1 VLRIK
6 ARAGG
11 IQFNEHCDDLPAEI
25 VFRHACKLGFES
37 IVSKR
42 LGSPYRSGRS
52 RDCFGT
58 NPPMR
63 SLPIAPIFIADRASL
78 AVSREKDGKLR
89 LVYADRMTSRSS
101 CLGRR
106 SLAQTDSGPF
116 MTSGPDPYGSSIGTP
131 RNPWLCQARRVG
143 EARHLWL

>member
-1 VLRIK
+1 M
-6 ARAGG
+6 AGG

-78 AVSREKDGKLR
+78 AVSREKDGKIALGLR
-89 LVYADRMTSRSS
+89 GQDDFKVVL
-101 CLGRR
+101 LGTA
-106 SLAQTDSGPF
+106 LT
-116 MTSGPDPYGSSIGTP
+116 GSDGQRPIHDQWS
-131 RNPWLCQARRVG
+131 
-143 EARHLWL
+143 